1 MRAAWVFLHPSTGW
15 DHLLLWNVNK
25 IDVGFVNIRVPR
37 GEKWQLLFIEVWA
50 GWRSQQELAKH
61 LGIATVGSHCHFG
74 GGTGEKQNYWKLKA
88 PQMGGSHPTK
98 SGGGKWAEPEPPLG
112 TKSKYPTLCLLP
124 LSELLL
130 SPPICCF
137 YSTGEGYLG
146 IQSMEVITLLEHRTE
161 PWRGWYGTS
170 TNPTPDFSRNP

>member
-1 MRAAWVFLHPSTGW
+1 MRAAWVFLHPSAGW

-98 SGGGKWAEPEPPLG
+98 SGGGKWAEPEPPPWGPGVNTPPSVSSHSL
-112 TKSKYPTLCLLP
+112 SSCCHLLFAA
-124 LSELLL
+124 S
-130 SPPICCF
+130 
-137 YSTGEGYLG
+137 
-146 IQSMEVITLLEHRTE
+146 IQQVRDT
-161 PWRGWYGTS
+161 
-170 TNPTPDFSRNP
+170 